1 MNLFWNYIS
10 DLDHWKAS
18 DGIAQR
24 LGEHVAMSVGALL
37 IATVVALPLGIA
49 VGHSGKGDDLPILFG
64 VLGRLLPPLGVF
76 AYFAMK
82 TETGTGPAFLM
93 LVLLGMAPIMSAGYA
108 GVRLLDRPVIE
119 SARASGMVPMQVL
132 REIELPMAMPQL
144 IAGVRRAAVAI
155 VSMAAVAAYAGAK
168 GLGRLILDGQ
178 QPEVHDYGMV
188 ATGGVL
194 LALLAVVLDRI
205 IAAFAASLVPPGLYA
220 TPSAALKEI
229 QPRIAEPY
237 VPPVPATPGY

>member
-1 MNLFWNYIS
+1 MNLFWNYIT

-18 DGIAQR
+18 EGIGQR
-24 LGEHVAMSVGALL
+24 LGEHVALSIGALL
-37 IATVVALPLGIA
+37 IATLIALPLGVA

-82 TETGTGPAFLM
+82 TETGSGPAFAMLILM
-93 LVLLGMAPIMSAGYA
+93 GMAPIMSAGYA

-119 SARASGMVPMQVL
+119 SARASGMVPMQIL

-155 VSMAAVAAYAGAK
+155 VSMTAVAAYAGGK
-168 GLGRLILDGQ
+168 GLGRLIVDGQ
-178 QPEVHDYGMV
+178 QPAVHDYGMV

-194 LALLAVVLDRI
+194 IALLAVGLDRI
-205 IAAFAASLVPPGLYA
+205 IDGFGRSLVPPGLYA

-229 QPRIAEPY
+229 QPRVAEPY
-237 VPPVPATPGY
+237 APSMSATPGY

>member
-1 MNLFWNYIS
+1 MNLFWDYIS
-10 DLDHWKAS
+10 DLDHWKAT

-82 TETGTGPAFLM
+82 TETGTGPAFAM

-119 SARASGMVPMQVL
+119 SARATGMVPMQVL

-144 IAGVRRAAVAI
+144 IAGVRRAAVTI

-178 QPEVHDYGMV
+178 QPTVHDYGMV

-194 LALLAVVLDRI
+194 LALIAVLLDRI
-205 IAAFAASLVPPGLYA
+205 IAAFGASLVPPGLYA

-229 QPRIAEPY
+229 QPRIAESY
-237 VPPVPATPGY
+237 IPPVPATSGY